1 MDLGVQIEPQFG
13 FSYAD
18 VLGIAREAETA
29 GFRALWVS
37 DHLFLGADAVATDCL
52 EAWTLLAALAIRSRP
67 RALRRPVSRRPARRA
82 GSGTLS

>member
-1 MDLGVQIEPQFG
+1 MDLGVQVEPQFG

-18 VLGIAREAETA
+18 VVGIAREAETA

-52 EAWTLLAALAIRSRP
+52 EAWTGLERGRVQG
-67 RALRRPVSRRPARRA
+67 LRLRIP
-82 GSGTLS
+82 G